1 MKEQVKELRKKLGF
15 TLEKFG
21 EKLGVGKTTISRIE
35 NGVNNLTDQM
45 FTAICNVNWDG
56 KYVNADWLRTGEGEM
71 FKEDAGDELQLLA
84 EKYKMSDMEYAF
96 LKEYFKLPQSCR
108 ESFFKTLD
116 IIFSGIH
123 GNPAFPDISAASEQ
137 PGKSLEELS
146 DDEKVLNKEP
156 EAQIQNSPESQKNDN
171 DLLETCTIEQA
182 EAAYIK
188 SRSKTAKKMVQYASN
203 TTVNTVNSD
212 NNTEKAANQ

>member
-1 MKEQVKELRKKLGF
+1 MKDRVKELRKKLGF

-21 EKLGVGKTTISRIE
+21 DKLGVTKQTISRIE

-71 FKEDAGDELQLLA
+71 FKEDAGDELQFLA
-84 EKYKMSDMEYAF
+84 EKYNMSDMEYAF
-96 LKEYFKLPQSCR
+96 LKEYFKLPQSRR

-123 GNPAFPDISAASEQ
+123 GNPAFPDISATSEQ

-146 DDEKVLNKEP
+146 DDEIIKRYRKDKE
-156 EAQIQNSPESQKNDN
+156 
-171 DLLETCTIEQA
+171 
-182 EAAYIK
+182 
-188 SRSKTAKKMVQYASN
+188 
-203 TTVNTVNSD
+203 
-212 NNTEKAANQ
+212 TEKEAEEKSEAS